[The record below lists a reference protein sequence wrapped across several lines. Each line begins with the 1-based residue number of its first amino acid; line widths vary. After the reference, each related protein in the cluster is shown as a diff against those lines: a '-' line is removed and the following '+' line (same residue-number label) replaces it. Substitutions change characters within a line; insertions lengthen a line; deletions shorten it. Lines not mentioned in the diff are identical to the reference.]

1 MKITNFTI
9 ALLAFA
15 VGYLSLWMKIRSE
28 IRRYDEKFYILLNKI
43 HEIDKRMEIKF
54 TQIDSAI
61 TK

>member
-15 VGYLSLWMKIRSE
+15 VGYLSLWMRIRCE
-28 IRRYDEKFYILLNKI
+28 IHRYDEKFYILLNKI

-54 TQIDSAI
+54 TQIDSTI